1 MPLTN
6 QPVKGM
12 YIVGDKK
19 FYFLIDRQL
28 KTQGRQGGLIIMKMR
43 NLESGMVLSRTIK
56 AGAKVEYIETETK
69 DMQYLYSDSNSAYF
83 MDSDTYETVSIQK
96 DILGNYINFL
106 KEGEKVLI
114 MMYEGKVL
122 SVKENPTVI
131 LKVIE
136 STDTVK
142 GNTANSA
149 TKEVTLETGYK
160 IHVPMF
166 VKQGDSIKIN
176 TESGTYSGKA
186 N

>member
-12 YIVGDKK
+12 YIVEDGK
-19 FYFLIDRQL
+19 FFYLIDRQL

-56 AGAKVEYIETETK
+56 AGAKVEYIEPETK
-69 DMQYLYSDSNSAYF
+69 DMQYLYSDGNSAYF

-131 LKVIE
+131 LKVVE
-136 STDTVK
+136 ATDTVK

-166 VKQGDSIKIN
+166 IRQGDSIKIN
-176 TESGTYSGKA
+176 TELGTYSGKA

>member
-12 YIVGDKK
+12 YIVEDGK
-19 FYFLIDRQL
+19 FFYLVDRQL

-56 AGAKVEYIETETK
+56 AGAKVEYIEPETK
-69 DMQYLYSDSNSAYF
+69 DMQYLYSDGNSAYF

-149 TKEVTLETGYK
+149 TKEITLETGYK

-166 VKQGDSIKIN
+166 IKQGDSIKIN
-176 TESGTYSGKA
+176 TELGTYSGKA